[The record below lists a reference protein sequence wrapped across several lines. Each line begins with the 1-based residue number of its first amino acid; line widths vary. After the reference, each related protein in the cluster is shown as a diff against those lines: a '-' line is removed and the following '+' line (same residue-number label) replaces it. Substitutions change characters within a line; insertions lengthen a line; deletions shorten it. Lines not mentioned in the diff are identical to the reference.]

1 MEREYVMGIDPG
13 RKGAFAIVET
23 IKGDLVGMDNA
34 FSGDPTMPKNL
45 LTLLSEV
52 STVVVERPLAFPGTP
67 AQSLITLAEGYGAA
81 VALARC
87 AGVRTLLLPTAAQ
100 WKRKLGVTS
109 KKRTSVEAAM
119 RIFELTGRPPRHD
132 LCEAALL
139 AYYGYLQLRE
149 SSVARGASLLEM
161 SSM

>member
-1 MEREYVMGIDPG
+1 MVREYIMGIDPG

-34 FSGDPTMPKNL
+34 FSDDPTTPQNL
-45 LTLLSEV
+45 LTLMTEASI
-52 STVVVERPLAFPGTP
+52 VVVERPLAYPGIP
-67 AQSLITLAEGYGAA
+67 AQSLITLSESYGAA

-109 KKRTSVEAAM
+109 EKRTSVEAAI
-119 RIFELTGRPPRHD
+119 RLFELTGRPPRHD

-139 AYYGYLQLRE
+139 ARYGYL
-149 SSVARGASLLEM
+149 LLSGNAPQVLEK
-161 SSM
+161 

>member
-1 MEREYVMGIDPG
+1 MREYIMGVDPG

-23 IKGDLVGMDNA
+23 IEGSFVGMDDA
-34 FSGDPTMPKNL
+34 FSDDPTMPENL
-45 LTLLSEV
+45 LKLLREV
-52 STVVVERPLAFPGTP
+52 SAVVVERPLAYPGIP
-67 AQSLITLAEGYGAA
+67 AQSLITLAESYGAA

-100 WKRKLGVTS
+100 WKRALGVTAD
-109 KKRTSVEAAM
+109 KRTSVEAAM

-139 AYYGYLQLRE
+139 ARYGYLQLRD
-149 SSVARGASLLEM
+149 GLPTD
-161 SSM
+161 

>member
-1 MEREYVMGIDPG
+1 MAREYIMGIDPG
-13 RKGAFAIVET
+13 RKGAFAIVES
-23 IKGDLVGMDNA
+23 ISGELVGMDDA
-34 FSGDPTMPKNL
+34 FSGDPNMPKNL

-52 STVVVERPLAFPGTP
+52 SAAVVERPLAFPGTP
-67 AQSLITLAEGYGAA
+67 AQSLISLAESYGAA

-109 KKRTSVEAAM
+109 EKRTSVEAAI
-119 RIFELTGRPPRHD
+119 RLFELTGRPPRHD

-139 AYYGYLQLRE
+139 ARYGYLLLNG
-149 SSVARGASLLEM
+149 SSASL
-161 SSM
+161 

>member
-1 MEREYVMGIDPG
+1 MREYIMGIDPG
-13 RKGAFAIVET
+13 RKGAFAIIET
-23 IKGDLVGMDNA
+23 MNGDLVGMEDA
-34 FSGDPTMPKNL
+34 FSDDPSMPKNL

-52 STVVVERPLAFPGTP
+52 SAVVVERPLAYPGTP
-67 AQSLITLAEGYGAA
+67 AQTLITLAESYGAA

-100 WKRKLGVTS
+100 WKRALGVTS
-109 KKRTSVEAAM
+109 EKRTSVEATM

-139 AYYGYLQLRE
+139 ARYGYL
-149 SSVARGASLLEM
+149 LLCCSAPQVLEK
-161 SSM
+161 

>member
-1 MEREYVMGIDPG
+1 MVREYIMGIDPG

-23 IKGDLVGMDNA
+23 IEGDLVGMDDA
-34 FSGDPTMPKNL
+34 FSDDPDMPKNL
-45 LTLLSEV
+45 LTLMSEV
-52 STVVVERPLAFPGTP
+52 SAVVVERPLAFPGTP
-67 AQSLITLAEGYGAA
+67 AQSLITLAESYGAI

-100 WKRKLGVTS
+100 WKRKLAVTGE
-109 KKRTSVEAAM
+109 KRTSVEAAT

-139 AYYGYLQLRE
+139 ARYGYLQLRD
-149 SSVARGASLLEM
+149 GLTNN
-161 SSM
+161 

>member
-1 MEREYVMGIDPG
+1 MLREYIMGIDPG

-23 IKGDLVGMDNA
+23 IEGSFVGMDDA
-34 FSGDPTMPKNL
+34 FSDDAAMPKNL
-45 LTLLSEV
+45 LTLMSEV
-52 STVVVERPLAFPGTP
+52 SAVVVERPLAYPGTP
-67 AQSLITLAEGYGAA
+67 AQSLITLAESYGAV

-109 KKRTSVEAAM
+109 DKRTSVEAAM

-139 AYYGYLQLRE
+139 ARYGYL
-149 SSVARGASLLEM
+149 LLSGNATQVFEK
-161 SSM
+161 